1 MKPIYVEILIQ
12 GDIEDVWS
20 KTQDP
25 GLHQQWDLRFTEIE
39 YLPRPENI
47 IAQRFLYKTR
57 IAFGLEIS
65 GEGET
70 VGEALNKTN
79 RTSALRFCS
88 KDPKSLI
95 LEGSGYWKYIAE
107 TKSTRFLTSY
117 DYSTRFG
124 KLGQIFDFLVF
135 RPMLGWATA
144 WSFDRLRLWVEQD
157 IPPSIVF
164 RCSLIHAIVR
174 LTTAFV
180 WIYHGLVPKI
190 LFRHAD
196 EIKMLQQSGM
206 TENANLFL
214 FCFGLVE
221 ILFGLV
227 ILFSKRL
234 KRILIVNIFLLCVA
248 LIIVSVF
255 SAEYLISAF
264 NPVSLNVAIVA
275 LSFIGI
281 LSETAMA
288 TPRQCLRKAT
298 K

>member
-12 GDIEDVWS
+12 GDIEDIWS

-25 GLHQQWDLRFTEIE
+25 SLHQQWDLRFTEIE
-39 YLPRPENI
+39 YLPRSENI
-47 IAQRFLYKTR
+47 VAQRFLYKTR

-70 VGEALNKTN
+70 VGEVQNKTN
-79 RTSALRFCS
+79 RTSALRFGS

-107 TKSTRFLTSY
+107 ANGTRFLTSY

-124 KLGQIFDFLVF
+124 KVGQTLDLLLF

-144 WSFDRLRLWVEQD
+144 WSFDRLRLWVEQA

-174 LTTAFV
+174 FTTAFIL
-180 WIYHGLVPKI
+180 IYHGLVPKI
-190 LFRHAD
+190 LFRHQD
-196 EIKMLQQSGM
+196 EINMLQQSGI
-206 TENANLFL
+206 TENSNLFL
-214 FCFGLVE
+214 FCFGLAE

-227 ILFSKRL
+227 ILYSKRL
-234 KRILIVNIFLLCVA
+234 KRILILNIFLLCVA

-255 SAEYLISAF
+255 SAQYLISAF
-264 NPVSLNVAIVA
+264 NPVSLNVAMVA

-288 TPRQCLRKAT
+288 SSRQCLRKAT